1 MLTITLQ
8 FLFPTVRP
16 VTGDNMNYAIVFL
29 AAVLIASTA
38 YWYIGGRKW
47 YTGPLVEA
55 KVVND
60 SDADSNTATKTKL
73 DTAEYRDVAV

>member
-1 MLTITLQ
+1 
-8 FLFPTVRP
+8 

-29 AAVLIASTA
+29 VAILIASTA

-55 KVVND
+55 QLVND
-60 SDADSNTATKTKL
+60 SDADSNNKAKL
-73 DTAEYRDVAV
+73 DNKDAYFNNSTI